1 MDKIPL
7 SLDQRDT
14 FGKHNN
20 ALRRS
25 GMTPAHLFG
34 HGVHSLALQGP
45 TADLERVVARA
56 GTSRLISLKV
66 GTEKRSRT
74 VLVREVQ
81 RKPVSGQLLHVDL
94 YQVKSKERMTVDV
107 PVHVVG
113 EAPALTSKANSLEV
127 ELSSLS
133 VECLP
138 SDLPAR
144 LDVDVSGLKNPGDSV
159 RVGDIQPPHG
169 VTILNDHELVVAR
182 IETERRPAIEV
193 EEEEEA
199 AEEAA
204 EAAETEPDQSSEG

>member
-1 MDKIPL
+1 MDKITL
-7 SLDQRDT
+7 ALEQRGT

-56 GTSRLISLKV
+56 GTSRLVSLKV
-66 GTEKRSRT
+66 GAEKRSRT
-74 VLVREVQ
+74 VLVREIQ

-94 YQVKSKERMTVDV
+94 YQVKSKEKMTVEV
-107 PVHVVG
+107 PVHVIG
-113 EAPALTSKANSLEV
+113 DAPALISKANSLEV

-138 SDLPAR
+138 ADLPAR
-144 LDVDVSGLKNPGDSV
+144 LDVDISGLENPGDAV

-182 IETERRPAIEV
+182 IEAERKAVVEV
-193 EEEEEA
+193 EEEEEET
-199 AEEAA
+199 EEGVA
-204 EAAETEPDQSSEG
+204 EAAETEPDQSSE